1 VEDAMRLGV
10 PAAYD
15 RMGTYYMNGTGVRG
29 DATRAYAFWQ
39 LAAKMGSPEALTFL
53 GKKMYA
59 KHDNPDGSWWGN
71 ATVGIK
77 MLECAYG
84 QGYGQAA
91 YELGLA
97 YTVPMDHNPTREE
110 LARALNVL
118 HNGGQI
124 WVPVVWRKE
133 CAGAQAQRDRGCAP
147 FA

>member
-124 WVPVVWRKE
+124 WVPVV
-133 CAGAQAQRDRGCAP
+133 
-147 FA
+147 